1 MEQTTLDFSKFK
13 PIEQLKEIA
22 MEQVE
27 ENANEEFK
35 RVAFKS
41 ILQFAVNKPYVTA
54 NDVWA
59 SLDLLG
65 ITTHDN
71 RALGPIFKKAAKDGL
86 IEKTNTT
93 TKSNRCSRH
102 AGDVRVWRSLVF

>member
-1 MEQTTLDFSKFK
+1 MEQTTLDFSK
-13 PIEQLKEIA
+13 PEQLKAIA

-41 ILQFAVNKPYVTA
+41 IQTFALNKETITA

-71 RALGPIFKKAAKDGL
+71 RALGPIFKKAAKYGL

-102 AGDVRVWRSLVF
+102 CGDVRVWRSLVF

>member
-1 MEQTTLDFSKFK
+1 M
-13 PIEQLKEIA
+13 
-22 MEQVE
+22 
-27 ENANEEFK
+27 
-35 RVAFKS
+35 
-41 ILQFAVNKPYVTA
+41 
-54 NDVWA
+54 
-59 SLDLLG
+59 DLLG

-102 AGDVRVWRSLVF
+102 CGDVRVWRSLVF

>member
-1 MEQTTLDFSKFK
+1 MEQTTLDFSK
-13 PIEQLKEIA
+13 PEQLKEIA

-35 RVAFKS
+35 RFALKS
-41 ILQFAVNKPYVTA
+41 ILSFATNKPYLTA
-54 NDVWA
+54 NDVWD

-93 TKSNRCSRH
+93 TKSNRGSRH
-102 AGDVRVWRSLVF
+102 CGQLRV

>member
-1 MEQTTLDFSKFK
+1 MEQITLDFSK
-13 PIEQLKEIA
+13 PEQLKEIA

-27 ENANEEFK
+27 ENANAEFK
-35 RVAFKS
+35 RVALKS
-41 ILQFAVNKPYVTA
+41 ILSFAMNKPYLTA
-54 NDVWA
+54 NDVWD

-102 AGDVRVWRSLVF
+102 CGDVRVWKSLVF

>member
-1 MEQTTLDFSKFK
+1 MEQTTLDFSK
-13 PIEQLKEIA
+13 PEQLKEIA

-35 RVAFKS
+35 RVALKS
-41 ILQFAVNKPYVTA
+41 ILSFATNKPYLTA
-54 NDVWA
+54 NDVWD

-102 AGDVRVWRSLVF
+102 SGDVRVWKSLVF